1 MECIGGTKR
10 TAFVAQSGTYRYK
23 AELNRD
29 ANALMAF

>member
-23 AELNRD
+23 AELIVMQM
-29 ANALMAF
+29 L